1 VTAASELRQIETLP
15 AAPEHL
21 RVSVVG
27 GRTQLDVALPADVPI
42 AAFLPELARLIAN
55 RDAAGGE
62 PTARDERR
70 TFWALTRAGGD
81 AALTPED
88 TLRSAGVIS
97 GELLTLTARPALTAP
112 VLYDDVVD
120 AAARLNRAS
129 YAPWDASAAAA
140 LAFAGLW
147 LVAAAWVGFLLAG
160 PLTGHRAVIIG
171 GAAATLAASI
181 GGATLA
187 KRTLRLPSVAAA
199 VGMPALAI
207 GLALGWVLAVGHGP
221 YAVAGA
227 AAAVLVLAALM
238 GRLIGVG
245 RWLFVAVSAA
255 LLFGAGASVATALV
269 GRLPTVAALT
279 AMVATLLVLAVPT
292 LTAARGHWPKP
303 APNAPDEER
312 DGLFENPFTAAEPD
326 PRTLEDPA
334 LAVPEGDEVWAR
346 ARASTALR
354 TGLRAGVAT
363 AAAVGAAVLLHI
375 EAAWS
380 ATTFAL
386 VCAAVQACRT
396 RRVQTVGERAAG
408 MVPALALT
416 VFTCVEL
423 MGRAQPMRL
432 TGLGIL
438 AALAVIAAVVGMSV
452 GEARAPRRVRTLVGY
467 LDYLAVAAVV
477 PAAVWVLGLYG
488 YLW

>member
-15 AAPEHL
+15 TAPEHL

-42 AAFLPELARLIAN
+42 AAFLPELARLIGN

-62 PTARDERR
+62 APARDDRR
-70 TFWALTRAGGD
+70 TFWALTRAGST

-97 GELLTLTARPALTAP
+97 GELLTLSARPALSPP

-129 YAPWDASAAAA
+129 YAPWDASAAGA

-147 LVAAAWVGFLLAG
+147 LVAAAWVSFLLAAPSG
-160 PLTGHRAVIIG
+160 AHRGVIIG
-171 GAAATLAASI
+171 GAAATLVASI

-187 KRTLRLPSVAAA
+187 KRTLRQPSVAAA
-199 VGMPALAI
+199 VGMPALAV
-207 GLALGWVLAVGHGP
+207 GLALGWVLAAAHGP

-227 AAAVLVLAALM
+227 AAAVLMLAALM

-245 RWLFVAVSAA
+245 RWLFVAVSVALGFVAA
-255 LLFGAGASVATALV
+255 ASVATALV
-269 GRLPTVAALT
+269 GRLPTVAVLT
-279 AMVATLLVLAVPT
+279 AGLATLLVLAVPA
-292 LTAARGHWPKP
+292 LTARRSRWPKA
-303 APNAPDEER
+303 APEGPDEER

-363 AAAVGAAVLLHI
+363 AAAVAAAVLLRV

-380 ATTFAL
+380 ATAFAL
-386 VCAAVQACRT
+386 VCAAVLACRT
-396 RRVQTVGERAAG
+396 RRVGTVGERAAG
-408 MVPALALT
+408 TVPALALT

-423 MGRAQPMRL
+423 MGRTEAMRF

-438 AALAVIAAVVGMSV
+438 AGLAVAAAVVGMSV
-452 GEARAPRRVRTLVGY
+452 GDARTPRRLRTAVGY